1 MREGQA
7 IQKETTNQGDKLT
20 DLNLA
25 GFATVAMLVLFFPAV
40 GLMAVRRRRIEARKL
55 YDEAHLRKLIHEVVE
70 RDNERQHEE
79 VYR

>member
-1 MREGQA
+1 
-7 IQKETTNQGDKLT
+7 LT

-25 GFATVAMLVLFFPAV
+25 GLATVAMLVLFFPAV
-40 GLMAVRRRRIEARKL
+40 GLMAHRRRRIEARKL
-55 YDEAHLRKLIHEVVE
+55 HEDAQLRKLIREVVE